1 MPDPKIR
8 TAIDRLVSNIEK
20 VIFGKREVV
29 ELIVTAL
36 LCRGHLLIEDVP
48 GLGKTMLARALAKS
62 VAADAKRIQFT
73 PDLLPA
79 DVTGVSIFHQKTQ
92 EFRFSPGPVFTNFL
106 VADEIN
112 RATPRTQSALLE
124 CMEEFQVSV
133 DGKTHPLPPIFMVIA
148 TQNPIELAGTFP
160 LPEAQLDRFLMRI
173 SVGYPALE
181 EEIRIMQMQVQQHP
195 IEALEPVLPLQ
206 AVAALREHAKAIEF
220 KPEVA
225 AYVASIVAAT
235 RKHPAVGVGASPRGS
250 LALMRSAKAWA
261 LVRGADYVE
270 PAVVKRMAAVVLP
283 HRLILKP
290 EAQMAG
296 ETGRRVV
303 ESVLSSVPAPV
314 L

>member
-20 VIFGKREVV
+20 VIVGKREVV

-206 AVAALREHAKAIEF
+206 AVAVLREHAKAIEF
-220 KPEVA
+220 KSEVA

>member
-20 VIFGKREVV
+20 VIVGKREVV

>member
-20 VIFGKREVV
+20 VIVGKREVV

-79 DVTGVSIFHQKTQ
+79 DVTGVSIFDQKTQ

-173 SVGYPALE
+173 SVGYPSLE

>member
-20 VIFGKREVV
+20 VIVGKREVV

-173 SVGYPALE
+173 SVGYPSLE

-206 AVAALREHAKAIEF
+206 AVAVLREHAKAIEF
-220 KPEVA
+220 KSEVA

>member
-20 VIFGKREVV
+20 VIVGKREVV
-29 ELIVTAL
+29 ELVVTAL

-48 GLGKTMLARALAKS
+48 GLGKTMLARALARS

-79 DVTGVSIFHQKTQ
+79 DVTGVSIFDQKTQ

-133 DGKTHPLPPIFMVIA
+133 DGRTHPLPPIFMVIA

-206 AVAALREHAKAIEF
+206 AVAVLREHAKAIEF
-220 KPEVA
+220 KSEVA

-235 RKHPAVGVGASPRGS
+235 RKHPAVSVGASPRGS

-261 LVRGADYVE
+261 LVQGADYVE

-303 ESVLSSVPAPV
+303 ESVLSNVPAPV

>member
-20 VIFGKREVV
+20 VIVGKREVV

-79 DVTGVSIFHQKTQ
+79 DVTGVSIFDQKTQ

>member
-20 VIFGKREVV
+20 VIVGKREVV

-206 AVAALREHAKAIEF
+206 AVAVLREHAKAIEF